1 MMVYL
6 ASVPT
11 SRYLIW
17 NSSQSTSKTM
27 NQNETLKLSETIE
40 MPVIGFGTYLLPDEE
55 TEACVSNAIN
65 VGYRHIDTAEGYE
78 NEGGVGR
85 AIIDAMTI
93 KGLTREELFVTTKL
107 FPGNPAWG
115 IETKNYQQ
123 TIESCHASLEK
134 LQLDYIDLYL
144 IHAPFAQAD
153 RLKQWEALA
162 ELKAQGKVRAIGVS
176 NYREPHIEEIL
187 ASGLPTPQMNQ
198 IELHPWSQKPGLV
211 SFLTEH
217 DIPIT
222 AYSSLAPL
230 STWRSEAGQDSAK
243 TDEMK
248 SDSAKTDSP
257 FRIMADKYG
266 VSEAQLLLRWGV
278 QKGYAV
284 LPKSASEERAA
295 QNLDLFSFE
304 IDDDDMTSIM
314 SMDRGDGI
322 AWANG
327 DPSAVD

>member
-1 MMVYL
+1 
-6 ASVPT
+6 
-11 SRYLIW
+11 
-17 NSSQSTSKTM
+17 M
-27 NQNETLKLSETIE
+27 NQNVTLKLSETTE

-55 TEACVSNAIN
+55 AETCVSNAIT

-78 NEGGVGR
+78 NEAGVGR
-85 AIIDAMTI
+85 AILDAMTN
-93 KGLTREELFVTTKL
+93 KGLTREDFFVTTKL

-115 IETKNYQQ
+115 VETKNYQQ
-123 TIESCHASLEK
+123 TIESCNTSLEK
-134 LQLDYIDLYL
+134 LQLDFIDLYL
-144 IHAPFAQAD
+144 IHAPFAQTD
-153 RLKQWEALA
+153 RLRQWEALA
-162 ELKAQGKVRAIGVS
+162 ELKAQGKVTAIGVS

-187 ASGLPTPQMNQ
+187 ASGLPMPQMNQ

-211 SFLTEH
+211 SFLAEN

-230 STWRSEAGQDSAK
+230 STWRTEEGQGSAK
-243 TDEMK
+243 TDDM
-248 SDSAKTDSP
+248 KTDSANINSP
-257 FRIMADKYG
+257 FKIMAKKYS
-266 VSEAQLLLRWGV
+266 VSEAQILLRWGV

-284 LPKSASEERAA
+284 LPKSASEQRAR

-304 IDDDDMTSIM
+304 IDSDDMASIS

-327 DPSAVD
+327 DPSAVA